1 MQNVSVSVAGSDYLK
16 QHGIEELLNGLVQEL
31 AAAEPADPVEFLRSA
46 LGKIPEDKKKRK
58 IDAGAG
64 LEAFPGLSALKWRR
78 LASARA
84 KEISSGPAPGEAQVL
99 CAEGAHFP
107 VSPSDTA
114 LVLIDMQTD
123 FLEPTGRVGQF
134 YTDTPVR
141 SGMDGCERLLN
152 ACRAAGLTI
161 AHSRSH
167 RYGAAVQ
174 DQLVDAGDVGYELH
188 PRFAAKPGEIVVD
201 KWTFGAFAS
210 TDLEKELRDR
220 GVNRI
225 FVAGVLTNVC
235 VMNTAFQGVDRFFRV
250 CIVKDASACFDDSWH
265 DMALKLINEPQRR
278 KGHNRQLG
286 LYFGEVAEV
295 AEVEKGLAPLIKK

>member
-1 MQNVSVSVAGSDYLK
+1 MAVTLKLEGSEYLK
-16 QHGIEELLNGLVQEL
+16 KHGIEELLSGVLTEL
-31 AAAEPADPVEFLRSA
+31 AKAEPDDPVEFLRTA
-46 LGKIPEDKKKRK
+46 LETTHQAKRRK
-58 IDAGAG
+58 LSEA
-64 LEAFPGLSALKWRR
+64 LEPFPGLSALKWRS

-84 KEISSGPAPGEAQVL
+84 QEIKKGVPPGEVQVL
-99 CAEGAHFP
+99 CDEGAFFP
-107 VSPSDTA
+107 VSRSDTA

-141 SGMDGCERLLN
+141 SGMDGCERLLK

-167 RYGAAVQ
+167 RYGSEVR
-174 DQLVDAGDVGYELH
+174 DELVGVGDVGYELH

-210 TDLEKELRDR
+210 TDLEKELRAR
-220 GVNRI
+220 GVCRI
-225 FVAGVLTNVC
+225 FVVGVLTNVC

-250 CIVKDASACFDDSWH
+250 CVVKDASACFDNNWH
-265 DMALKLINEPQRR
+265 DMALKLLNEPQRK
-278 KGHNRQLG
+278 KGHNKELG

-295 AEVEKGLAPLIKK
+295 AEVVKALAPLSA